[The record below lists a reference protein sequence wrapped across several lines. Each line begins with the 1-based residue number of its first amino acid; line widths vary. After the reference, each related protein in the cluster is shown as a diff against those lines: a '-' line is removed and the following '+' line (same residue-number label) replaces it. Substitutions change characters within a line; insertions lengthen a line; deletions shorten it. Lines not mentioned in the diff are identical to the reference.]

1 MLNRLTIKNFVIV
14 KNLDLSIHQGFTVLT
29 GETGAGKSILLDAL
43 GLLLGNRAD
52 SNVVAQHA
60 DKADLSAEFISNRN
74 IDLWLSERELNG
86 ENHQILTRRIID
98 AQGKSRAFIN
108 GIAVTIMQLRELGE
122 QLVHIHGQHA
132 HQQLLKPAA
141 QRNLLDA
148 HAQLN
153 EQRNEVQSAFQTW
166 QNTKN
171 HLDTAV
177 SNAEQL
183 NDQLSTLSWKLDGV
197 NELSPQEGEWEI
209 LSAEHIRLSHAAT
222 LIQGSASAVDELN
235 EKDDA
240 ISNLIQTQINHL
252 SSLSLIDEQLKEPIE
267 LLDHALINLQEAAHF
282 LNNYVQRNDSS
293 DTSFTQLDE
302 RISLWMEQTRK
313 LRTTPENLHNHWL
326 ELQNEMQSLQE
337 NFDVEQLRGQEQQHF
352 KTFKNLAEI
361 LSKARTNAA
370 NQLSQDVTE
379 RMQKLNMI
387 DGQFH
392 ININEAEPSA
402 HGIDQIGFL
411 VAGHSGVSLQPL
423 NKVASGGELARI
435 SLAISVITSLANP
448 TPTLI
453 FDEVDSGIGG
463 AVAEVVGE
471 LLAQLGQTRQVL
483 CVTHLAQ
490 VAAKAHQH
498 WCISKNS
505 KNNEIQ
511 SSIQILPPDERIDEV
526 ARMLGGIEIT
536 QVTRNHAN
544 ELLAQKPVF

>member
-60 DKADLSAEFISNRN
+60 DKADLSAEFISNKN
-74 IDLWLSERELNG
+74 IDFWLSERELNG

-108 GIAVTIMQLRELGE
+108 GVAVTIMQLRELGE

-252 SSLSLIDEQLKEPIE
+252 SSLSLIDEQLNEPIE

-402 HGIDQIGFL
+402 HGIDQIEFL

-505 KNNEIQ
+505 KNNETQ

-536 QVTRNHAN
+536 QVTRDHAN